1 MKSNRCI
8 KKLIRKTELDTNSA
22 ADRKVLQDVLQAQSA
37 SRSQQAAHTHVAIA
51 AFVPPAA
58 RLAAAAVFVFAVGY
72 ITARLFVPAPVD
84 VEELKTSITASLK
97 ATMDEEMNQRWQAFV
112 AVQTDQLKEDV
123 SRRVRQDVSD
133 LVVQAV
139 AASQA
144 RTNQRLMDLVERIE
158 AARMEER
165 RRVAAAFEQIER
177 NRREDRTQFGN
188 GLLTLAVRTDQLLNP
203 K

>member
-8 KKLIRKTELDTNSA
+8 KKLIRKTDLNTNSA
-22 ADRKVLQDVLQAQSA
+22 ADRKVLQDVLEAQSA
-37 SRSQQAAHTHVAIA
+37 SRSQQAAHTHVGIA
-51 AFVPPAA
+51 AFGPPAV

-72 ITARLFVPAPVD
+72 MTARLLLPAPVD
-84 VEELKTSITASLK
+84 VEELKASITASLK
-97 ATMDEEMNQRWQAFV
+97 AAMDEEMNQRWQAFV
-112 AVQTDQLKEDV
+112 AVQSDQLKEDV
-123 SRRVRQDVSD
+123 SRRVRQDLSD

>member
-8 KKLIRKTELDTNSA
+8 KKLIRKTDLNTNSA
-22 ADRKVLQDVLQAQSA
+22 ADRKVLQDVLEAQSA
-37 SRSQQAAHTHVAIA
+37 SRSQQAPHTHVAIA
-51 AFVPPAA
+51 AFVPPAV

-72 ITARLFVPAPVD
+72 MTARLLLPAPVD
-84 VEELKTSITASLK
+84 VEELKASITASLK
-97 ATMDEEMNQRWQAFV
+97 AAMDEEMNQRWQAFV

-123 SRRVRQDVSD
+123 SWRVRQDLSD

-144 RTNQRLMDLVERIE
+144 RTDQRLMDLVERIE